1 MNFNNLPC
9 EMKKL
14 IFQQNR
20 LSAIHK
26 KQKENKNKLL
36 DHITM
41 LGDIFVEADLFKMF
55 DFIFINDDLTCSKWI
70 DAQTCYEHLCDMEH
84 EAFLNRNPEYR
95 V

>member
-9 EMKKL
+9 EIKKL
-14 IFQQNR
+14 IFQENR

-41 LGDIFVEADLFKMF
+41 LGDIFVEADLWKMF
-55 DFIFINDDLTCSKWI
+55 EGEDLT
-70 DAQTCYEHLCDMEH
+70 DAENCYEYLCDMEH
-84 EAFLNRNPEYR
+84 EEDDYESFLNRNPEYR